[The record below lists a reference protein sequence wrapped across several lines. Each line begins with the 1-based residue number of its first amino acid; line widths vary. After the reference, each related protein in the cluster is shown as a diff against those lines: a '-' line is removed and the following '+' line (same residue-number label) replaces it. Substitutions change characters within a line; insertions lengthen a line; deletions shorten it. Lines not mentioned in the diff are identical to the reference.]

1 MTSVTTAPST
11 KYTGTPARILEL
23 LGSGVQPVQVAS
35 AVGCSE
41 SYISQLLSDDE
52 FARAVAQ
59 KRYDLLV
66 AESGR
71 DRAYD
76 HIEDQLLEKL
86 KAALPFIT
94 KTGEI
99 LASIKVING
108 AKRRGAAT
116 LGGAA
121 SNNTVIQLVLPTK
134 TKARFTVGSNGQV
147 LEVSSGAGSQS
158 LLTVQS
164 SSVSRLL
171 EQHKQEL
178 SHEFQS

>member
-1 MTSVTTAPST
+1 MDTSQIT

-41 SYISQLLSDDE
+41 SYISQLLAEDE

-59 KRYDLLV
+59 KRYELLV

-76 HIEDQLLEKL
+76 EIEDALLDKL

-116 LGGAA
+116 LGGAS
-121 SNNTVIQLVLPTK
+121 SNNTVIQLVLPTR
-134 TKARFTVGSNGQV
+134 TKARFTADSNGQV
-147 LEVSSGAGSQS
+147 IEVSSEAGSQS

-164 SSVSRLL
+164 HSVGQLL
-171 EQHKQEL
+171 EQRKQQMARL
-178 SHEFQS
+178 HP

>member
-1 MTSVTTAPST
+1 MDTSQIT

-41 SYISQLLSDDE
+41 SYISQLLAEDE

-59 KRYDLLV
+59 KRYELLV

-76 HIEDQLLEKL
+76 EIEDALLDKL

-116 LGGAA
+116 LGGAS
-121 SNNTVIQLVLPTK
+121 SNNTVIQLVLPTR
-134 TKARFTVGSNGQV
+134 TKARFTADSNGQV
-147 LEVSSGAGSQS
+147 IEVSSEEGSQS

-164 SSVSRLL
+164 HSVGQLL
-171 EQHKQEL
+171 EQRKQQMARL
-178 SHEFQS
+178 HP